1 MEKKEAEITS
11 VLVFDT
17 LAKMRQQVLT
27 AGASSV
33 GSKVPG
39 GRLLDLTEL
48 LGVEVVGFV
57 RPCVSIFLIP
67 EQLFSGGNARRK
79 VGELRSKA
87 SAWNLLGIPKNL
99 VH

>member
-57 RPCVSIFLIP
+57 RPCVSIFFGFLNNCFP
-67 EQLFSGGNARRK
+67 AEMRAEK
-79 VGELRSKA
+79 
-87 SAWNLLGIPKNL
+87 
-99 VH
+99 